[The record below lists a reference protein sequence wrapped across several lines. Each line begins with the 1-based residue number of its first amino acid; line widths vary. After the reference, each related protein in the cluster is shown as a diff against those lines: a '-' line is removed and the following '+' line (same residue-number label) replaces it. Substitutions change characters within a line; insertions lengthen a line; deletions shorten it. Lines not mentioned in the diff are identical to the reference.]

1 MYLILINILHFITN
15 KNHSYLRLK
24 MENENA
30 EFDKD
35 LKLIAKSSVVVFL
48 GILLSKVFTY
58 VYRIIIAREFS
69 PADYG
74 LFTIS
79 AMITGW
85 FIALSNVGLNQGLAR
100 YIPLFRGK
108 NQPEKIK
115 SSCRY
120 SFALTAIAS
129 TISAILLFIFAETI
143 SINFF
148 HDNSL
153 ITFLKFF
160 AIVIPLTVILEI
172 ILSVVLAYEE
182 VGWYSFIHKILIGFL
197 KIVLLIAFIAIGF
210 SVSSIFFSFILSL
223 FIALVISFFLVKY
236 KFPYL
241 FTKDDKS
248 NWKKEKIFGEVFSY
262 SWPLLFYGITW
273 SVFHW
278 TDSFLLGYFAT
289 AADVGIYNAAVPI
302 AFIMTATTQTFMQ
315 IFFPVINREHAKN
328 NNKTVKQLSQQ
339 VGKWIFMINL
349 PILLLLVLFPEA
361 FLNILFGHEY
371 ISAKSSLIF
380 LSIGTLF
387 FSVFNVSNSL
397 IAMGGKS
404 KTVLFDVLA
413 ASALNIILNILLIPS
428 YGITG
433 AAIATM
439 ISLITL
445 GVIFSVQSMIYFSI
459 IPIRRKMANIGLAA
473 IISTLLL
480 LYIKSMMP
488 INYLSMFVL
497 ALFFLVSYIFLVF
510 LFKGLDKNDIMVAKS
525 MLKKLKGRT
534 KTS

>member
-1 MYLILINILHFITN
+1 M
-15 KNHSYLRLK
+15 
-24 MENENA
+24 
-30 EFDKD
+30 
-35 LKLIAKSSVVVFL
+35 
-48 GILLSKVFTY
+48 
-58 VYRIIIAREFS
+58 
-69 PADYG
+69 
-74 LFTIS
+74 
-79 AMITGW
+79 
-85 FIALSNVGLNQGLAR
+85 
-100 YIPLFRGK
+100 
-108 NQPEKIK
+108 
-115 SSCRY
+115 
-120 SFALTAIAS
+120 
-129 TISAILLFIFAETI
+129 
-143 SINFF
+143 
-148 HDNSL
+148 
-153 ITFLKFF
+153 
-160 AIVIPLTVILEI
+160 
-172 ILSVVLAYEE
+172 
-182 VGWYSFIHKILIGFL
+182 
-197 KIVLLIAFIAIGF
+197 
-210 SVSSIFFSFILSL
+210 
-223 FIALVISFFLVKY
+223 
-236 KFPYL
+236 
-241 FTKDDKS
+241 
-248 NWKKEKIFGEVFSY
+248 
-262 SWPLLFYGITW
+262 FYGITW